1 MGRGSGDSYLESQIR
16 HGEDTIERKQCNTLA
31 GINIKNIDPN
41 HMPMIDHLRNN
52 IQDPSHIVPEVALD
66 GWIRGGAPSR
76 QIVKDIEYLE
86 KCGSKYQKMA
96 SQKYQQ

>member
-1 MGRGSGDSYLESQIR
+1 MPGFELIGDEEFKEVKHLFEDSKILFR
-16 HGEDTIERKQCNTLA
+16 HSF
-31 GINIKNIDPN
+31 
-41 HMPMIDHLRNN
+41 DHLRNN
-52 IQDPSHIVPEVALD
+52 IQDPVHIVPEVALD

-96 SQKYQQ
+96 AQKYQQ